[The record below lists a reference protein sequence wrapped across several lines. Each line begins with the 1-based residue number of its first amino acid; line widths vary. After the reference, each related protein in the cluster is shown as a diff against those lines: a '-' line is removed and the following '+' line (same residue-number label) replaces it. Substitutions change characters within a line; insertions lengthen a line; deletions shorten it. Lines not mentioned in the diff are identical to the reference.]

1 MGGVVAQDPVLALS
15 GTKGDGTS
23 IDLEGTTFSEI
34 TYGMMLDVYPDPAGS
49 LHFELIVGPSTL
61 NVNRDSNGSSTTDYD
76 DDPSGIFGSLGVGY
90 EWWLGRGTSLGAA
103 LRCGYADL
111 WVTETVPA
119 HVRVFLPA
127 LVATFT
133 AN

>member
-1 MGGVVAQDPVLALS
+1 
-15 GTKGDGTS
+15 
-23 IDLEGTTFSEI
+23 
-34 TYGMMLDVYPDPAGS
+34 
-49 LHFELIVGPSTL
+49 
-61 NVNRDSNGSSTTDYD
+61 
-76 DDPSGIFGSLGVGY
+76 VGY

-103 LRCGYADL
+103 LRYGYADL
-111 WVTETVPA
+111 WVNESVPA